1 MREVVQNL
9 NKSTLA
15 EATGISYSRLRKF
28 ASGVVKELTQTEKE
42 AIYLYLIS
50 IANRF
55 K

>member
-1 MREVVQNL
+1 MRGVIQNL

-28 ASGVVKELTQTEKE
+28 ASGAVKELTPTEKE